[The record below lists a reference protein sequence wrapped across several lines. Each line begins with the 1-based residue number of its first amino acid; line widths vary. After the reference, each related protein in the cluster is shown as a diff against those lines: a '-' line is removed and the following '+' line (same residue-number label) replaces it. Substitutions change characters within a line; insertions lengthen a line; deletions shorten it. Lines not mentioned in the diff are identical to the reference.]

1 MIRWRVAARFS
12 LALVAAVC
20 VGCAAEQAIDTSWHT
35 EVGYRWRALQVD
47 ADGAAGF
54 RMLTASQTGLTH
66 RNDVDEARGLDNRG
80 LLDGAGVALGDVNGD
95 GRPDLVLAS
104 VERPAVLYRNDGD
117 FRFTDVTKE
126 SALDFTG
133 LATTSVVLADVD
145 GDHDLDLLAGTFGGP
160 IALFT
165 NDGAGHFANTTARSG
180 LTSGYNAT
188 TMTLADVD
196 GNGSLDLYVAT
207 YKTRN
212 ALDAYTPQQRAFDQ
226 VLKKIGDSVVVV
238 DEWKKEYRVE
248 ARPDLGGFVR
258 SQRAEPDLFFLND
271 GAGHFTPTPIS
282 GTRFRD
288 ERGQPLTAVPDY
300 FTLDARF
307 YDMNGDGAP
316 DLYVCNDLEDP
327 DQFWLNDGTGNFRL
341 APAMALRAT
350 SNTCMSVD
358 MADINRDGHVDLF
371 TTDMLAPTLAG
382 RQRSIPTHTPLQKPV
397 GLSPERT
404 QWMQNM
410 LHLSRGDGT
419 WAQIGEFAGVT
430 ATDWTWGSAF
440 LDVDLDGFEDLLA
453 VTGHRYDVREA
464 DPYERIRNSFPRVPW
479 NRESAEFP
487 ALRTK
492 SIAFRNGGDLTFRD
506 VSASWQFG
514 GDTAIS
520 HGIAL
525 ADLNGDGGLDVVVTR
540 LNAPAVVYHNTSGAP
555 RLSVRLR
562 GAGANTDGVGATITI
577 RAPSLPVQTREITA
591 GGYYLSGS
599 DAQLTFAMGRDT
611 VADIDV
617 RWRDGRH
624 SLIRNARANRL
635 YEIDERRASAPND
648 TATVVPAALFTDAT
662 ALLGGASHVD
672 SLYADFKRQPLLPSR
687 LSQLGPGVSWIDVD
701 EDGREDLVFG
711 SGRGAR
717 LTVLRNTGTRFV
729 PLPVSGA
736 TQSVDLTT
744 VLPSP
749 RPAGGVTLLA
759 GQSNYEASDSLAPG
773 VPSVL
778 GFAAGARVSAASP
791 MLGGDSASVGPL
803 TMADVNG
810 DGFLDLFVGAR
821 VRPGAW
827 PLPARSRLWLGSAT
841 GAFTEDVSNA
851 AALASS
857 GLVSSALFADLDG
870 DARPELIL
878 ATEFGPIRLLHND
891 NGRFRD
897 VTKGMGMS
905 ALSSRWNGVAA
916 GDFDGDGR
924 LDLIATSW
932 GRNTPW
938 HTSEVRPYTLAVARM
953 DGDRLG
959 LIFARTDSGTSREM
973 PLDGFARLGAALPS
987 VKERFATFASFAQA
1001 DVDAVLGASATTAVR
1016 VGATTFDHTVFLNRG
1031 DHFEARALPTPAQ
1044 LAPAFGAVVS
1054 DFDGDGW
1061 EDLFLAQNFFPTEIN
1076 TMRFDAGAGLLL
1088 LGDGTGG
1095 FKPQTVQQSGI
1106 RVLGD
1111 QRGAAAADFDGD
1123 GRVDLAVS
1131 QNGAPMTLWRN
1142 GGGTPGVRVRLA
1154 GPAGNPLGLGAQL
1167 RVVSGSRRGPV
1178 RELHAGS
1185 GYWSMDAA
1193 TTVLATPAT
1202 ATGIAVRWPGGAEEI
1217 VRLAPGQRAV
1227 EIRFTAGPP
1236 R

>member
-1 MIRWRVAARFS
+1 
-12 LALVAAVC
+12 
-20 VGCAAEQAIDTSWHT
+20 
-35 EVGYRWRALQVD
+35 
-47 ADGAAGF
+47 
-54 RMLTASQTGLTH
+54 MLTASQTGLTH
-66 RNDVDEARGLDNRG
+66 RNDVDETRGLDNRG

-95 GRPDLVLAS
+95 GRPDMVLAS
-104 VERPAVLYRNDGD
+104 VETPAALYRNDGD
-117 FRFTDVTKE
+117 FRFTDVTKA
-126 SALDFTG
+126 SGLDFTG
-133 LATTSVVLADVD
+133 HATTSVVLADVD
-145 GDHDLDLLAGTFGGP
+145 GDRDLDLLAGTFGGP
-160 IALFT
+160 VALFT
-165 NDGAGHFANTTARSG
+165 NDGAGRFTNATARSG
-180 LTSGYNAT
+180 LTGGYNAT

-226 VLKKIGDSVVVV
+226 VLKKVGDSVVVV

-271 GAGHFTPTPIS
+271 GSGHFTATPIS
-282 GTRFRD
+282 GARFRD
-288 ERGQPLTAVPDY
+288 ERGVPLTSVPDY

-327 DQFWLNDGTGNFRL
+327 DQFWLNDGIGNFRL
-341 APAMALRAT
+341 APPMSLRVT

-358 MADINRDGHVDLF
+358 MADVNRDGHVDLF

-382 RQRSIPTHTPLQKPV
+382 RQRSIPTHTPMQKPV
-397 GLSPERT
+397 GLSPERP
-404 QWMQNM
+404 QWMQNV

-479 NRESAEFP
+479 NRESREFP
-487 ALRTK
+487 ALRTP
-492 SIAFRNGGDLTFRD
+492 SVALRNGADLTFHD
-506 VSASWQFG
+506 ASATWQFG
-514 GDTAIS
+514 VDSAIS
-520 HGIAL
+520 QGIAL
-525 ADLNGDGGLDVVVTR
+525 ADLNGDGALDVVVTR
-540 LNAPAVVYHNTSGAP
+540 LNAPSVVYHNTSSAP

-562 GAGANTDGVGATITI
+562 GTGPNSQGIGATVTI
-577 RAPSLPVQTREITA
+577 RTASLPPQTREITS

-599 DAQLTFAMGRDT
+599 DAQLTFAMGRDSI
-611 VADIDV
+611 AAIDV

-624 SLIRNARANRL
+624 SVIPNARSNRL
-635 YEIDERRASAPND
+635 YEIDETSGVRIPATD
-648 TATVVPAALFTDAT
+648 TAVRPALFTDAT
-662 ALLGGASHVD
+662 AMLGGASHVD

-701 EDGREDLVFG
+701 GDGREELVFG
-711 SGRGAR
+711 SGRGGR
-717 LTVLRNTGTRFV
+717 LTVLRHTGTRFV
-729 PLPVSGA
+729 ALPVAGA
-736 TQSVDLTT
+736 VQSLDLTT
-744 VLPSP
+744 VLPFP
-749 RPAGGVTLLA
+749 RAAGGVTLLA
-759 GQSNYEASDSLAPG
+759 GQSNYEAADSLASIT
-773 VPSVL
+773 PSVL
-778 GFAAGARVSAASP
+778 GFAAAARIGVPSTAVA
-791 MLGGDSASVGPL
+791 GDSASVGPL
-803 TMADVNG
+803 AMADVNG

-827 PLPARSRLWLGSAT
+827 PLPVRSRLWLGSAS
-841 GAFTEDVSNA
+841 GAFLEDAGNA
-851 AALASS
+851 AALSS
-857 GLVSSALFADLDG
+857 LGLVSSAVFADLDG
-870 DARPELIL
+870 DARPELIV
-878 ATEFGPIRLLHND
+878 ATEFGPIRVLQND
-891 NGRFRD
+891 GGRFRD
-897 VTKGMGMS
+897 ATKALGLS
-905 ALSSRWNGVAA
+905 AWSSRWNGVAA

-924 LDLIATSW
+924 LDLIGTSW

-938 HTSEVRPYTLAVARM
+938 HTSAARPYTLAVSRM

-959 LIFARTDSGTSREM
+959 LLFARADSITKREM
-973 PLDGFARLGAALPS
+973 PLDGFSRLGAALPS
-987 VKERFATFASFAQA
+987 VKERFATFAAFANA
-1001 DVDAVLGASATTAVR
+1001 DIDAVLGTAASTAVR

-1031 DHFEARALPTPAQ
+1031 DHFEVRALPAAAQ
-1044 LAPAFGAVVS
+1044 LAPAFGVVVN
-1054 DFDGDGW
+1054 DFDGDGR

-1076 TMRFDAGAGLLL
+1076 TMRFDAGAGLVL

-1095 FKPQTVQQSGI
+1095 FRVQSVAQSGI
-1106 RVLGD
+1106 SVLGD

-1142 GGGTPGVRVRLA
+1142 VGGVPGLRIRLV
-1154 GPAGNPLGLGAQL
+1154 GPSGNPLGIGAQL
-1167 RVVSGSRRGPV
+1167 RVISGATRGPV
-1178 RELHAGS
+1178 REVHAGS
-1185 GYWSMDAA
+1185 GYWSMNAA
-1193 TTVLATPAT
+1193 TAVLATGAS
-1202 ATGIAVRWPGGAEEI
+1202 ATGVSVRWPGGVEE
-1217 VRLAPGQRAV
+1217 VVQLGRGQRDVVVRARA
-1227 EIRFTAGPP
+1227 IAR